1 MRIQPCSS
9 RDAQISSSFV
19 SCNLESLQPAIK
31 ASCSPTWTPFRF
43 LLRKELESFSFS
55 IYELPP
61 EVEPKP
67 LYNLP
72 SDAPSVIRFR
82 SRTATLSHQLR
93 HLRSPSSASSPTHGV
108 NSIHAVRTSILSR
121 RWSQLLADLPRLK
134 ISARDFMRPRSR
146 MPDGEFRRINAA
158 VVEATKSMLA
168 RRDGCTIRLL
178 SIEFFLRDD
187 APVSIGST
195 VGDAMATHKIEE
207 AQFSVWTVKSR
218 LRCTVD
224 DRVNFGA
231 QIVSF
236 FNACLNAFAGLTSLY
251 LENCRFAK
259 SDFVSNMLGTCKQL
273 TYLCFINC
281 DMEGFI
287 ELQVEHAELVELI
300 FVNCGF
306 NKVQLKW
313 LPRLTRTTFETWGT
327 SEELPLSFG
336 HVPLLEVLTLK
347 NTALYW
353 HKMVNLSTLL
363 SETPVQD
370 LRLGFTGEK
379 IWVQPEFLTRKLSSA
394 FHRLRTLCL
403 YNIPEE
409 YDLRWTMFILE
420 AAPSLEE
427 FYMLVMDHPCE
438 MEMDEEK
445 RRELSYVEE
454 KGVEWES
461 ANPNFKHHRLT
472 KLIIFCFESKPY
484 MGYHVMRVM
493 KAAVNL
499 QDVYL
504 YNRLTCRRCNHLKK
518 PTRFPKSE
526 KQRRADTEIMNQDIE
541 SPARV
546 HFLNPDEMSPAHDVP
561 IPRFFTFQQK

>member
-93 HLRSPSSASSPTHGV
+93 HLRSPSSASSPTHG
-108 NSIHAVRTSILSR
+108 
-121 RWSQLLADLPRLK
+121 
-134 ISARDFMRPRSR
+134 
-146 MPDGEFRRINAA
+146 
-158 VVEATKSMLA
+158 
-168 RRDGCTIRLL
+168 
-178 SIEFFLRDD
+178 
-187 APVSIGST
+187 
-195 VGDAMATHKIEE
+195 
-207 AQFSVWTVKSR
+207 
-218 LRCTVD
+218 
-224 DRVNFGA
+224 
-231 QIVSF
+231 
-236 FNACLNAFAGLTSLY
+236 
-251 LENCRFAK
+251 
-259 SDFVSNMLGTCKQL
+259 
-273 TYLCFINC
+273 
-281 DMEGFI
+281 
-287 ELQVEHAELVELI
+287 
-300 FVNCGF
+300 
-306 NKVQLKW
+306 VQLKW